1 MPKLIWEKK
10 LQEFNF
16 INKVFSFSKLKLPV
30 KLFSLLLISSLITCF
45 SGWIIMHE
53 PDRAKTEFLQYTL
66 LLWCGILSFYWVVKK
81 RIYKAIS
88 IPIIYFFLF
97 LDDSI
102 SLHDLFGESIYLNFY
117 KKYFTFPLENYIHIE
132 HAGNIIY

>member
-81 RIYKAIS
+81 RIYKA
-88 IPIIYFFLF
+88 
-97 LDDSI
+97 
-102 SLHDLFGESIYLNFY
+102 
-117 KKYFTFPLENYIHIE
+117 
-132 HAGNIIY
+132 

>member
-66 LLWCGILSFYWVVKK
+66 LLYG
-81 RIYKAIS
+81 AG
-88 IPIIYFFLF
+88 FFLF
-97 LDDSI
+97 IGL
-102 SLHDLFGESIYLNFY
+102 
-117 KKYFTFPLENYIHIE
+117 
-132 HAGNIIY
+132 